1 VTEFDELARPLIA
14 QSWQRVAMSGL
25 FPGASVDDAA
35 IEEIDRRS
43 RLMVAATPVL
53 DEMAGELEGTGFA
66 VILADRNARIVDL
79 RYGVRHLQPK
89 LEKVGTVEGRRF
101 LEETTGTNSIAT
113 AFELRRGLAVRGD
126 EHYIEA
132 LKKFSCYGQP
142 VANPVTRRIEGVLD
156 ITCLSEDDSPLLAP
170 FVIRSANQI
179 GERLLEES
187 RQSEQRIFNSFQDA
201 ALRARTRPVI
211 AIGDDILL
219 ANTAAVQI
227 LEPADHALLRAL
239 AVEAPMDRE
248 ITRDVQLSTGR
259 LLAASVLRVPASGA
273 ALFIFESD
281 PTARSTPLSP
291 VPMAPIGAMLIT
303 GEPGTGRTAAAR
315 AAAEDSSIW
324 FDASQVADVGGRA
337 WSEQV
342 RSRLAEPGCVILE
355 AVDLLPAPLARRT
368 AEDLRSARARVIVTS
383 VPIGELPPE
392 HAVLV
397 SHCTE
402 RIELAPLRHRRP
414 EIPRLVNEMLA
425 DLGAATQ
432 VRFTPAALE
441 ALAGQQWAG
450 NLRELHTAVR
460 AAVDVRS
467 VGDITV
473 GDLPEQWRGRVTRQL
488 TSLEQAERDAIVKTL
503 KDVGGNKKA
512 AAHQLGISR
521 TTLYRAIRTYG
532 IVTMPPRQSDV

>member
-79 RYGVRHLQPK
+79 RYGERHLQPK

-201 ALRARTRPVI
+201 ALRARSRP
-211 AIGDDILL
+211 
-219 ANTAAVQI
+219 
-227 LEPADHALLRAL
+227 
-239 AVEAPMDRE
+239 
-248 ITRDVQLSTGR
+248 
-259 LLAASVLRVPASGA
+259 
-273 ALFIFESD
+273 
-281 PTARSTPLSP
+281 
-291 VPMAPIGAMLIT
+291 
-303 GEPGTGRTAAAR
+303 
-315 AAAEDSSIW
+315 
-324 FDASQVADVGGRA
+324 
-337 WSEQV
+337 
-342 RSRLAEPGCVILE
+342 RLAIWVDIFPVSFKKISVSTTFSEYIL
-355 AVDLLPAPLARRT
+355 V
-368 AEDLRSARARVIVTS
+368 V
-383 VPIGELPPE
+383 
-392 HAVLV
+392 
-397 SHCTE
+397 
-402 RIELAPLRHRRP
+402 
-414 EIPRLVNEMLA
+414 
-425 DLGAATQ
+425 
-432 VRFTPAALE
+432 AL
-441 ALAGQQWAG
+441 
-450 NLRELHTAVR
+450 
-460 AAVDVRS
+460 
-467 VGDITV
+467 
-473 GDLPEQWRGRVTRQL
+473 
-488 TSLEQAERDAIVKTL
+488 
-503 KDVGGNKKA
+503 
-512 AAHQLGISR
+512 
-521 TTLYRAIRTYG
+521 
-532 IVTMPPRQSDV
+532 

>member
-1 VTEFDELARPLIA
+1 
-14 QSWQRVAMSGL
+14 MSGL

-79 RYGVRHLQPK
+79 RYGERHLQPK

-273 ALFIFESD
+273 ALFIFESG